1 MARGFSSRSFIHRL
15 VEPLVLERKFG
26 YPLIGM
32 DTVIQAYRFALDP
45 TPKQQRALASHCGA
59 ARFAFNWGLAL
70 VEHRIDAR
78 QAGREVDVP
87 WTLPTLRR
95 EWNLAKAQVAPW
107 WSENSKE
114 AYSSGLDNLARAF
127 KNYWDSS
134 SGRRKGAR
142 VGFPRFKKRGRAPD
156 TCRFTTGA
164 IRVEP
169 DRHHVTLPRLGKVRT
184 HESTRKLA
192 RRVEQHTARIRSAT
206 ISRRAQRWF
215 VSFSVEVQRA
225 IPATNGKTSI
235 VGVDV
240 GIRYLAVAAG
250 PGLVAHVEENPR
262 ALRDNLRALARAQ
275 RAFGRRKAGS
285 KGREESRRQVARVHA
300 RIANIR
306 WDALHKLTT
315 RLACSHGTVVVEQL
329 NVAGML
335 RNRRL
340 ARSITDASFGQIR
353 RMLIYKT
360 NWYGSQLHLADR
372 WFASTMTCSA
382 CSLVNAKLGLAERTF
397 QCVGCGMVM
406 DRDENAARSLA
417 NLVARSGRE
426 TLNARGSDVRPG
438 DTGRTEWK
446 REPCAEPTGKS
457 GTALSQGRA
466 TEAEAEPTSFCVQP
480 R

>member
-1 MARGFSSRSFIHRL
+1 
-15 VEPLVLERKFG
+15 
-26 YPLIGM
+26 M

-70 VEHRIDAR
+70 VKDRMDAR
-78 QAGREVDVP
+78 QAGDEVDIP
-87 WTLPTLRR
+87 WTLPRLRR
-95 EWNLAKAQVAPW
+95 EWNLAKSDVAPW
-107 WSENSKE
+107 WEENSKE
-114 AYSSGLDNLARAF
+114 AYSSGLDSLARAF
-127 KNYWDSS
+127 KSYWDSS
-134 SGRRKGAR
+134 NGRRKGAR

-169 DRHHVTLPRLGKVRT
+169 DRHHVTLPRLGRVRT

-192 RRVEQHTARIRSAT
+192 RRVEQRTARIRSAT

-215 VSFSVEVQRA
+215 VSFSVELQREV
-225 IPATNGKTSI
+225 PATNGKTSI

-240 GIRYLAVAAG
+240 GVRYLAVTAG
-250 PGLVAHVEENPR
+250 PGLVAQIEENPR
-262 ALRDNLRALARAQ
+262 ALSQNLRVLARAQ
-275 RAFGRRKAGS
+275 RAVARRKPGS
-285 KGREESRRQVARVHA
+285 KGHEESRRQVARVHA
-300 RIANIR
+300 RITNIR
-306 WDALHKLTT
+306 CDALHKLTS
-315 RLACSHGTVVVEQL
+315 RLARSHGTVVVEQL

-335 RNRRL
+335 RNRHL

-353 RMLIYKT
+353 RMLTYKT
-360 NWYGSQLHLADR
+360 NWYGSHLHLADR

-397 QCVGCGMVM
+397 RCAGCGMVM

-438 DTGRTEWK
+438 DTGRTELK

-466 TEAEAEPTSFCVQP
+466 TEAEAEPTSFRVQP

>member
-1 MARGFSSRSFIHRL
+1 
-15 VEPLVLERKFG
+15 
-26 YPLIGM
+26 M

-70 VEHRIDAR
+70 VKDRMDAR
-78 QAGREVDVP
+78 QAGDEVDIP
-87 WTLPTLRR
+87 WTLPRLRR
-95 EWNLAKAQVAPW
+95 EWNLAKSDVAPW
-107 WSENSKE
+107 WEENSKE
-114 AYSSGLDNLARAF
+114 AYSSGLDSLARAF
-127 KNYWDSS
+127 KSYWDSS
-134 SGRRKGAR
+134 NGRRKGAR

-192 RRVEQHTARIRSAT
+192 RRVEQRTARIRSAT

-215 VSFSVEVQRA
+215 VSFSVELQREV
-225 IPATNGKTSI
+225 PATNGKTSI

-240 GIRYLAVAAG
+240 GVRYLAVTAG
-250 PGLVAHVEENPR
+250 PGVVAQIEENPR
-262 ALRDNLRALARAQ
+262 ALSQNLRVLARAQ
-275 RAFGRRKAGS
+275 RAVARRKPGS
-285 KGREESRRQVARVHA
+285 KGHEESRRQVARVHA
-300 RIANIR
+300 RITNIR
-306 WDALHKLTT
+306 CDALHKLTS
-315 RLACSHGTVVVEQL
+315 RLARSHGTVVVEQL

-335 RNRRL
+335 RNRHL

-353 RMLIYKT
+353 RMLTYKT
-360 NWYGSQLHLADR
+360 NWYGSHLHLADR

-397 QCVGCGMVM
+397 RCAGCGMVM

-438 DTGRTEWK
+438 DTGRTELK

-466 TEAEAEPTSFCVQP
+466 TEAEAEPTSFRVQP

>member
-1 MARGFSSRSFIHRL
+1 
-15 VEPLVLERKFG
+15 
-26 YPLIGM
+26 M

-70 VEHRIDAR
+70 VKDRMDAR
-78 QAGREVDVP
+78 QAGDEVDIP
-87 WTLPTLRR
+87 WTLPRLRR
-95 EWNLAKAQVAPW
+95 EWNLAKSDVAPW
-107 WSENSKE
+107 WEENSKE
-114 AYSSGLDNLARAF
+114 AYSSGLDSLARAF
-127 KNYWDSS
+127 KSYWDSS
-134 SGRRKGAR
+134 NGRRKGAR

-192 RRVEQHTARIRSAT
+192 RRVEQRTARIRSAT

-215 VSFSVEVQRA
+215 VSFSVELQREV
-225 IPATNGKTSI
+225 PATNGKTSI

-240 GIRYLAVAAG
+240 GVRYLAVTAG
-250 PGLVAHVEENPR
+250 PGLVAQIEENPR
-262 ALRDNLRALARAQ
+262 ALSQNLRVLARAQ
-275 RAFGRRKAGS
+275 RAVARRKPGS

-300 RIANIR
+300 RITNIR
-306 WDALHKLTT
+306 RDTLHKLTS

-340 ARSITDASFGQIR
+340 ARSIADASFGQIN
-353 RMLIYKT
+353 RMLTYKT
-360 NWYGSQLHLADR
+360 NWYGSRLHVADR

-397 QCVGCGMVM
+397 RCAGCGMVM

-438 DTGRTEWK
+438 DTGRTELK

-466 TEAEAEPTSFCVQP
+466 TDAEAEPTSFRVQP

>member
-1 MARGFSSRSFIHRL
+1 
-15 VEPLVLERKFG
+15 
-26 YPLIGM
+26 M
-32 DTVIQAYRFALDP
+32 DTVIQAYRYALDP

-70 VEHRIDAR
+70 VKDRMDAR
-78 QAGREVDVP
+78 QAGDEVDVP
-87 WTLPTLRR
+87 WTLPRLRR
-95 EWNLAKAQVAPW
+95 EWNLAKSDVAPW
-107 WSENSKE
+107 WEENSKE
-114 AYSSGLDNLARAF
+114 AYSSGLDSLARAF

-134 SGRRKGAR
+134 NGRRKGAR

-184 HESTRKLA
+184 HESTRKLT

-206 ISRRAQRWF
+206 ISRRAHRWF
-215 VSFSVEVQRA
+215 VSFSVELQREV
-225 IPATNGKTSI
+225 PATNGKASI

-240 GIRYLAVAAG
+240 GVRYLAVTAG
-250 PGLVAHVEENPR
+250 PGLVAQIEENPR
-262 ALRDNLRALARAQ
+262 ALSQNLRVLARAQ
-275 RAFGRRKAGS
+275 RAVGRRKPGS
-285 KGREESRRQVARVHA
+285 KGHEESRRQVARVHA
-300 RIANIR
+300 RITNVR
-306 WDALHKLTT
+306 CDALHKLTS
-315 RLACSHGTVVVEQL
+315 RLARSHGTVVVEQL
-329 NVAGML
+329 NVAAML
-335 RNRRL
+335 RNRHL
-340 ARSITDASFGQIR
+340 ARSIADASFGQIR
-353 RMLIYKT
+353 RMLTYKT
-360 NWYGSQLHLADR
+360 NWYGSHLHLADR

-397 QCVGCGMVM
+397 RCAGCGMVM

-438 DTGRTEWK
+438 NTGRTELK

-466 TEAEAEPTSFCVQP
+466 TEAEAEPTSFRVQP

>member
-1 MARGFSSRSFIHRL
+1 
-15 VEPLVLERKFG
+15 
-26 YPLIGM
+26 M

-70 VEHRIDAR
+70 VKDRMDAR
-78 QAGREVDVP
+78 QAGDEVDIP
-87 WTLPTLRR
+87 WTLPRLRR
-95 EWNLAKAQVAPW
+95 EWNLAKSDVAPW
-107 WSENSKE
+107 WEENSKE
-114 AYSSGLDNLARAF
+114 AYSSGLDSLARAF
-127 KNYWDSS
+127 KSYWDSS
-134 SGRRKGAR
+134 NGRRKGAR

-169 DRHHVTLPRLGKVRT
+169 DRHHVTLPRLGRVRT

-192 RRVEQHTARIRSAT
+192 RRVEQRTARIRSAT

-215 VSFSVEVQRA
+215 VSFSVELQREV
-225 IPATNGKTSI
+225 PATNGKTSI

-240 GIRYLAVAAG
+240 GVRYLAVTAG
-250 PGLVAHVEENPR
+250 PGLVAQIEENPR
-262 ALRDNLRALARAQ
+262 ALSQNLRVLARAQ
-275 RAFGRRKAGS
+275 RAVARRKPGS
-285 KGREESRRQVARVHA
+285 KGHEESRRQVARVHA
-300 RIANIR
+300 RITNIR
-306 WDALHKLTT
+306 CDALHKLTS
-315 RLACSHGTVVVEQL
+315 RLARSHGTVVVEQL

-335 RNRRL
+335 RNRHL
-340 ARSITDASFGQIR
+340 ARSITDASFGQIP
-353 RMLIYKT
+353 RMLTYKT
-360 NWYGSQLHLADR
+360 NWYGSHLHLADR

-397 QCVGCGMVM
+397 RCAGCGMVM

-438 DTGRTEWK
+438 DTGRTELK
-446 REPCAEPTGKS
+446 REPCAEPTGES

-466 TEAEAEPTSFCVQP
+466 TEAEAEPTSFRVQP

>member
-1 MARGFSSRSFIHRL
+1 MA
-15 VEPLVLERKFG
+15 
-26 YPLIGM
+26 
-32 DTVIQAYRFALDP
+32 TVIQAYRFALDP

-59 ARFAFNWGLAL
+59 TRFAFNWGLAL
-70 VEHRIDAR
+70 VKDRMDAR
-78 QAGREVDVP
+78 QAGDEVDVP
-87 WTLPTLRR
+87 WTLPRLRR
-95 EWNLAKAQVAPW
+95 EWNLAKSDVAPW
-107 WSENSKE
+107 WEENSKE
-114 AYSSGLDNLARAF
+114 AYSSGLDSLARAF
-127 KNYWDSS
+127 KSYWDSS
-134 SGRRKGAR
+134 NGRRKGAR

-192 RRVEQHTARIRSAT
+192 RRVEQRTARIRSAT
-206 ISRRAQRWF
+206 ISRRAHRWF
-215 VSFSVEVQRA
+215 VSFSVELQREV
-225 IPATNGKTSI
+225 PATNGKTSI

-240 GIRYLAVAAG
+240 GVRYLAVTAG
-250 PGLVAHVEENPR
+250 PGLVAQIEENPR
-262 ALRDNLRALARAQ
+262 ALSQNLRVLARAQ
-275 RAFGRRKAGS
+275 RAVARRKPGS

-300 RIANIR
+300 RITNIR
-306 WDALHKLTT
+306 RDTLHKLTS

-340 ARSITDASFGQIR
+340 ARSIADASFGQIN
-353 RMLIYKT
+353 RMLTYKT
-360 NWYGSQLHLADR
+360 NWYGSRLHVADR

-397 QCVGCGMVM
+397 RCAGCGMVM

-438 DTGRTEWK
+438 DTGRTELK

-466 TEAEAEPTSFCVQP
+466 TDAEAEPTSFRVQP

>member
-1 MARGFSSRSFIHRL
+1 
-15 VEPLVLERKFG
+15 
-26 YPLIGM
+26 M

-78 QAGREVDVP
+78 QAGKEVDVP

-95 EWNLAKAQVAPW
+95 EWNQAKAQVAPW

-156 TCRFTTGA
+156 TCGFTTGA

-169 DRHHVTLPRLGKVRT
+169 DRRHVTLPRLGRVRT

-192 RRVEQHTARIRSAT
+192 RRVEQHTARIRSAI

-240 GIRYLAVAAG
+240 AIRYLAVAAG

-262 ALRDNLRALARAQ
+262 PLRDT
-275 RAFGRRKAGS
+275 KAKVS
-285 KGREESRRQVARVHA
+285 K
-300 RIANIR
+300 
-306 WDALHKLTT
+306 W
-315 RLACSHGTVVVEQL
+315 
-329 NVAGML
+329 
-335 RNRRL
+335 
-340 ARSITDASFGQIR
+340 
-353 RMLIYKT
+353 
-360 NWYGSQLHLADR
+360 
-372 WFASTMTCSA
+372 
-382 CSLVNAKLGLAERTF
+382 
-397 QCVGCGMVM
+397 
-406 DRDENAARSLA
+406 
-417 NLVARSGRE
+417 
-426 TLNARGSDVRPG
+426 
-438 DTGRTEWK
+438 
-446 REPCAEPTGKS
+446 
-457 GTALSQGRA
+457 TA
-466 TEAEAEPTSFCVQP
+466 
-480 R
+480 

>member
-1 MARGFSSRSFIHRL
+1 MA
-15 VEPLVLERKFG
+15 
-26 YPLIGM
+26 
-32 DTVIQAYRFALDP
+32 TVIQAYRFALDP

-59 ARFAFNWGLAL
+59 TRFAFNWGLAL
-70 VEHRIDAR
+70 VKDRMDAR
-78 QAGREVDVP
+78 QAGDEVDVP
-87 WTLPTLRR
+87 WTLPRLRR
-95 EWNLAKAQVAPW
+95 EWNLAKSDVAPW
-107 WSENSKE
+107 WEENSKE
-114 AYSSGLDNLARAF
+114 AYSSGLDSLARAF
-127 KNYWDSS
+127 KSYWDSS
-134 SGRRKGAR
+134 NGRRKGAR

-192 RRVEQHTARIRSAT
+192 RRVEQRTARIRSAT
-206 ISRRAQRWF
+206 ISRRAHRWF
-215 VSFSVEVQRA
+215 VSFSVELQREV
-225 IPATNGKTSI
+225 PATNGKTSI

-240 GIRYLAVAAG
+240 GVRYLAVTAG
-250 PGLVAHVEENPR
+250 PGLVAQIEENPR
-262 ALRDNLRALARAQ
+262 ALSQNLRVLARAQ
-275 RAFGRRKAGS
+275 RAVARRKPGS

-300 RIANIR
+300 RITNIR
-306 WDALHKLTT
+306 RDTLHKLTS

-329 NVAGML
+329 NVVGML

-340 ARSITDASFGQIR
+340 ARSIADASFGQIN
-353 RMLIYKT
+353 RMLTYKT
-360 NWYGSQLHLADR
+360 NWYGSRLHVADR

-397 QCVGCGMVM
+397 RCAGCGMVM

-438 DTGRTEWK
+438 NTGRTELK

-466 TEAEAEPTSFCVQP
+466 TEAEAEPTSFRVQP

>member
-1 MARGFSSRSFIHRL
+1 
-15 VEPLVLERKFG
+15 
-26 YPLIGM
+26 M

-70 VEHRIDAR
+70 VKDRMDAR
-78 QAGREVDVP
+78 QAGDEVDIP
-87 WTLPTLRR
+87 WTLPRLRR
-95 EWNLAKAQVAPW
+95 EWNLAKSDVAPW
-107 WSENSKE
+107 WEENSKE
-114 AYSSGLDNLARAF
+114 AYSSGLDSLARAF
-127 KNYWDSS
+127 KSYWDSS
-134 SGRRKGAR
+134 NGRRKGAR

-192 RRVEQHTARIRSAT
+192 RRVEQRTARIRSAT

-215 VSFSVEVQRA
+215 VSFSVELQREV
-225 IPATNGKTSI
+225 PATNGKTSI

-240 GIRYLAVAAG
+240 GVRYLAVTAG
-250 PGLVAHVEENPR
+250 PGLVAQIEENPR
-262 ALRDNLRALARAQ
+262 ALSQNLRVLARAQ
-275 RAFGRRKAGS
+275 RAVARRKPGS
-285 KGREESRRQVARVHA
+285 KGHEESRRQVARVHA
-300 RIANIR
+300 RITNIR
-306 WDALHKLTT
+306 CDALHKLTS
-315 RLACSHGTVVVEQL
+315 RLARSHGTVVVEQL

-335 RNRRL
+335 RNRHL

-353 RMLIYKT
+353 RMLTYKT
-360 NWYGSQLHLADR
+360 NWYGSHLHLADR

-397 QCVGCGMVM
+397 RCAGCGMVM

-438 DTGRTEWK
+438 DTGRTELK

-466 TEAEAEPTSFCVQP
+466 TEAEAEPTSFRVQP

>member
-1 MARGFSSRSFIHRL
+1 MA
-15 VEPLVLERKFG
+15 
-26 YPLIGM
+26 
-32 DTVIQAYRFALDP
+32 TVIQAYRFALDP

-59 ARFAFNWGLAL
+59 TRFAFNWGLAL
-70 VEHRIDAR
+70 VKDRMDAR
-78 QAGREVDVP
+78 QAGDEVDVP
-87 WTLPTLRR
+87 WTLPRLRR
-95 EWNLAKAQVAPW
+95 EWNLAKSDVAPW
-107 WSENSKE
+107 WEENSKE
-114 AYSSGLDNLARAF
+114 AYSSGLDSLARAF
-127 KNYWDSS
+127 KSYWDSS
-134 SGRRKGAR
+134 NGRRKGAR

-192 RRVEQHTARIRSAT
+192 RRVEQRTARIRSAT
-206 ISRRAQRWF
+206 ISRRAHRWF
-215 VSFSVEVQRA
+215 VSFSVELQREV
-225 IPATNGKTSI
+225 PATNGKTSI

-240 GIRYLAVAAG
+240 GVRYLAVTAG
-250 PGLVAHVEENPR
+250 PGLVAQIEENPR
-262 ALRDNLRALARAQ
+262 ALSQNLRVLARAQ
-275 RAFGRRKAGS
+275 RAVARRKPGS
-285 KGREESRRQVARVHA
+285 KGHEESRRQVARVHA
-300 RIANIR
+300 RITNIR
-306 WDALHKLTT
+306 CDALHKLTS
-315 RLACSHGTVVVEQL
+315 RLARSHGTVVVEQL

-335 RNRRL
+335 RNRHL
-340 ARSITDASFGQIR
+340 ARSIADASFGQIR
-353 RMLIYKT
+353 RMLTYKT
-360 NWYGSQLHLADR
+360 NWYGSHLHLADR

-397 QCVGCGMVM
+397 RCAGCGMVM

-438 DTGRTEWK
+438 DTGRTELK

-466 TEAEAEPTSFCVQP
+466 TEAEAESTSFRLQP

>member
-1 MARGFSSRSFIHRL
+1 
-15 VEPLVLERKFG
+15 
-26 YPLIGM
+26 M

-59 ARFAFNWGLAL
+59 SRFAFNWGLAL
-70 VEHRIDAR
+70 IKHRMKAR
-78 QAGREVDVP
+78 QADGDVKVP
-87 WTLPTLRR
+87 WTLPALRR
-95 EWNLAKAQVAPW
+95 EWNLAKSEVAPW

-114 AYSSGLDNLARAF
+114 AYSSGLDNLARAS

-134 SGRRKGAR
+134 NGRRKGTS
-142 VGFPRFKKRGRAPD
+142 VGFPRFKQRGRATD

-164 IRVEP
+164 IRVER
-169 DRHHVTLPRLGKVRT
+169 DRHHVTLPRLGKLRT

-192 RRVEQHTARIRSAT
+192 RRVEQGSARIRSAT

-215 VSFSVEVQRA
+215 VSFSVEVQRK
-225 IPATNGKTSI
+225 IPATNGRTSV

-240 GIRYLAVAAG
+240 GVRYLAVTAG
-250 PGLVAHVEENPR
+250 PGLVAHIEENPR
-262 ALRDNLRALARAQ
+262 ALSRNLRVLARAQ
-275 RAFGRRKAGS
+275 RAVSRRKPGS
-285 KGREESRRQVARVHA
+285 KRCEESRRRVARIHA

-306 WDALHKLTT
+306 CDALHKLTS
-315 RLACSHGTVVVEQL
+315 RLAHSHGSIVIEQL

-335 RNRRL
+335 RNRSL
-340 ARSITDASFGQIR
+340 ARSIADASFGQIR

-360 NWYGSQLHLADR
+360 NWYGSHLYLADR

-397 QCVGCGMVM
+397 QCAGCGMVM

-426 TLNARGSDVRPG
+426 TLNARGSDVRPSY
-438 DTGRTEWK
+438 TGRTELM
-446 REPCAEPTGKS
+446 REPCAELTGKT
-457 GTALSQGRA
+457 GTALPQGRA
-466 TEAEAEPTSFCVQP
+466 TEAEAEPASFCVQ
-480 R
+480 RR